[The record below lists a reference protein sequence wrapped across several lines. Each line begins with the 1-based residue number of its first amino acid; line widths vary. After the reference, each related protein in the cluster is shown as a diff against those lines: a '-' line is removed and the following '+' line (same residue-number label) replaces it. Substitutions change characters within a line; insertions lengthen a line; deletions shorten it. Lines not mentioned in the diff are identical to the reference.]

1 MVGPVPPPPPP
12 PPPPQLMRPVVRNV
26 RNANMPSSVR
36 KRRRRAGMPKRRR
49 QASAAPPWYQRMPG
63 SAGWAKA
70 VVLGAV
76 VVMVRVAV
84 PAVVPVMETGLV
96 EPKLRV
102 GRSCA
107 PEGLEARVAVRATLP
122 VKPLLG
128 VTVTATVLPVV
139 DPGVTVRGR
148 AAIFRPGGGGAAAV
162 TVSVAVAAR

>member
-1 MVGPVPPPPPP
+1 
-12 PPPPQLMRPVVRNV
+12 MRPVVRNT
-26 RNANMPSSVR
+26 RNANMPSRMR

-63 SAGWAKA
+63 SAGRVRLE
-70 VVLGAV
+70 VVGAV
-76 VVMVRVAV
+76 VVIVSVAV

-148 AAIFRPGGGGAAAV
+148 AARVRPGGPGV
-162 TVSVAVAAR
+162 TVTDREEVFGA